1 MKVDRVVVDSNVL
14 ISALLS
20 PGGAPRRLLETLAA
34 KNAVVLFS
42 DATFAELTTRLAKP
56 KFDRY
61 RTREQMEAFLDWLT
75 ELGEW
80 VSPAL
85 EVEASRDPD
94 DDKFLALAISAEAD
108 CLVTGDDDL
117 LVLNP
122 FEGIAILS
130 PADFLC
136 LVEDRIH
143 DFQAA
148 SA

>member
-1 MKVDRVVVDSNVL
+1 MKADRVVVDSNVL

-20 PGGAPRRLLETLAA
+20 PRGVPRRLLEALAA
-34 KNAVVLFS
+34 RNAVPLFS
-42 DATFAELTTRLAKP
+42 DATYVELITRLAKP

-80 VSPAL
+80 ISPTL
-85 EVEASRDPD
+85 DVEFCRDPD
-94 DDKFLALAISAEAD
+94 DDKFLALAISGEAD

-117 LVLNP
+117 LVLDP
-122 FEGIAILS
+122 FEGVAILS

-136 LVEDRIH
+136 LVEEK
-143 DFQAA
+143 
-148 SA
+148 